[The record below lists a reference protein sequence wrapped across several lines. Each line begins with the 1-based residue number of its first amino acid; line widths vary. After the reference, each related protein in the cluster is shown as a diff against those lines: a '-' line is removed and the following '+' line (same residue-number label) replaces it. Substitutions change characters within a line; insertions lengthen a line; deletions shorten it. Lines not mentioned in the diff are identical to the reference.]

1 MYIVRWLMGHPIIAA
16 WFLAAIAIL
25 LNFGE
30 GEKAEHLDLESNEKI
45 HLENQVVGHTS
56 SNISPT
62 APADLASQNVGNDQ
76 NTSSVTDVAKS
87 TIDLV
92 EITNT
97 SSPGGLELSNGSIE
111 DKAAIDQQSLGDKQI
126 ATSASST
133 GLPQSEVIQSASVES
148 GESASKATSD
158 LGQMTIEDKA
168 EAVIDQQ
175 SLGDKQIATSASST
189 GLPQSEVIQSASVES
204 GESASKATSDLG
216 QMTIEDK
223 AKAAIDQQ
231 SLGDKQIAMSASST
245 GLPQSEVIQ
254 SASVESGE
262 SASRATS
269 DLGQMTTEEML
280 LMAREAYWNNGLDEA
295 SQIYQELIKLEPQ
308 VIEHRGELG
317 NVYWRQGYPKKAA
330 ELYSEISIPMIEQ
343 GEAERVAN
351 MIGFIGLF
359 FPDRASEIHQR
370 LQSVKTERQEI
381 NK

>member
-25 LNFGE
+25 LNFGA
-30 GEKAEHLDLESNEKI
+30 GEKAEHLDLDSNEKI
-45 HLENQVVGHTS
+45 HMENQVVGHTS

-62 APADLASQNVGNDQ
+62 APADSASQNVGNDQ
-76 NTSSVTDVAKS
+76 NTSSVTDVTKS
-87 TIDLV
+87 TIDLL

-111 DKAAIDQQSLGDKQI
+111 DKAAIDQQSPGDKQI

-158 LGQMTIEDKA
+158 LGQKTIEDKA
-168 EAVIDQQ
+168 KAAIDQQ
-175 SLGDKQIATSASST
+175 SPGDKQIATSASST

-204 GESASKATSDLG
+204 GESASK
-216 QMTIEDK
+216 
-223 AKAAIDQQ
+223 
-231 SLGDKQIAMSASST
+231 
-245 GLPQSEVIQ
+245 
-254 SASVESGE
+254 
-262 SASRATS
+262 ATS

-359 FPDRASEIHQR
+359 FPDRASEIHRR
-370 LQSVKTERQEI
+370 LQTGKTGRQEI